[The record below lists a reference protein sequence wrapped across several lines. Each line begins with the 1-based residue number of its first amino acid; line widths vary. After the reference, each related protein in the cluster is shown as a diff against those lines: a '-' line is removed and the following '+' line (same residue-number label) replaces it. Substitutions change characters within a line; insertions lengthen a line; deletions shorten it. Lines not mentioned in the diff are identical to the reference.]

1 MIRQA
6 VLTLTLAFLLLAVPV
21 SAAEGTRPEF
31 VGSYT
36 YQGPCAAEYQCALE
50 ITNQRRID
58 TVETT
63 LVMFLIADR
72 IEYTD
77 VRKSI
82 PLYMRNTQ
90 DGRLVA
96 GVGGFVIE
104 ITRQENGD
112 LIVSGLPERNGVA
125 LAGTY
130 RPIGD

>member
-1 MIRQA
+1 MNLKILPIL
-6 VLTLTLAFLLLAVPV
+6 VAFLASAMSV
-21 SAAEGTRPEF
+21 SAGEGERREF
-31 VGSYT
+31 VGSYS

-58 TVETT
+58 NVETT

-72 IEYTD
+72 IDYTD

-90 DGRLVA
+90 DRRLVA

-104 ITRQENGD
+104 ITRQQNGD

-130 RPIGD
+130 SPIGD

>member
-1 MIRQA
+1 MKRHAFAILA
-6 VLTLTLAFLLLAVPV
+6 AFLIPAMPV
-21 SAAEGTRPEF
+21 SAIEGKRPEF
-31 VGSYT
+31 VGSYS

-58 TVETT
+58 NVETT

-72 IEYTD
+72 LDYKDI
-77 VRKSI
+77 RKSI

-90 DGRLVA
+90 DSRLVA
-96 GVGGFVIE
+96 GVGGHVIE
-104 ITRQENGD
+104 ITRQKNGD
-112 LIVSGLPERNGVA
+112 LIVSGLPERNGVS

>member
-1 MIRQA
+1 MKRHA
-6 VLTLTLAFLLLAVPV
+6 LTTLVAALIPAMPVLAV
-21 SAAEGTRPEF
+21 EGTRPAF
-31 VGSYT
+31 VGSYS
-36 YQGPCAAEYQCALE
+36 YQGPCAAEFQCALE
-50 ITNQRRID
+50 ITPARRAEPTD
-58 TVETT
+58 TI

-72 IEYTD
+72 LDYTD

-96 GVGGFVIE
+96 GVGGYVIE
-104 ITRQENGD
+104 IARQQNGD

>member
-1 MIRQA
+1 MKRYA
-6 VLTLTLAFLLLAVPV
+6 FALLSTLLVPAMPV
-21 SAAEGTRPEF
+21 SAIEVNRPEF
-31 VGSYT
+31 VGSYS

-58 TVETT
+58 NVETT

-72 IEYTD
+72 IDYTD

-82 PLYMRNTQ
+82 PLFMRNTH

-96 GVGGFVIE
+96 GVGGYVIE
-104 ITRQENGD
+104 ITRQQNGD
-112 LIVSGLPERNGVA
+112 LIVSGLPQRNGVA

>member
-1 MIRQA
+1 MKRHA
-6 VLTLTLAFLLLAVPV
+6 LAILAAFFVPALPV
-21 SAAEGTRPEF
+21 SAIEGRRPEF
-31 VGSYT
+31 AGSYS
-36 YQGPCAAEYQCALE
+36 YQGPCSAEYQCALE

-58 TVETT
+58 NVETT
-63 LVMFLIADR
+63 LVMFLIADGLD
-72 IEYTD
+72 YTD

-104 ITRQENGD
+104 ITRQQNGD